1 MNGGGLTFTDLL
13 NLPENSVI
21 EDCAGVLVDD
31 GWVCSAED
39 ALGPS
44 EPDSLYTTWAPL
56 TLKHSVGDWSTGR
69 SMPNLKGVEAG

>member
-1 MNGGGLTFTDLL
+1 MAGGGLTFTDLL

-21 EDCAGVLVDD
+21 EDCAGDEWVLVDD

-56 TLKHSVGDWSTGR
+56 TLNRLGADC
-69 SMPNLKGVEAG
+69 L